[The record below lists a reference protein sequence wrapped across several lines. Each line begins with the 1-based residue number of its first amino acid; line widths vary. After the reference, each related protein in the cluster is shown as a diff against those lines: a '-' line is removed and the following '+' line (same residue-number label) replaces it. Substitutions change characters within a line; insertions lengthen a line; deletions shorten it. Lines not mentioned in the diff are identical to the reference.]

1 MAKEIRSSG
10 IKCFMPLWHYH
21 VPVFVIVGTKLLGN
35 DRHSANI
42 LPPLFPLFSSR
53 VHLHANT
60 ADLVDLKIKRWP

>member
-10 IKCFMPLWHYH
+10 IKCFMLLWRYD

-35 DRHSANI
+35 DRHRANI
-42 LPPLFPLFSSR
+42 PLPLPLLSPG